1 MHTPASRFVA
11 MCLVVV
17 GLNACS
23 SSSTPSPAGTSGI
36 KPGEPMPY
44 LALTR
49 LDNAAPAQLADFR
62 GRVVVLNLWGTWC
75 AACRRELPSLERLA
89 RVLDKQRFAVLGIA
103 LESDA
108 YLVQEYLRD
117 RGVTFAE
124 HIAPD
129 YKVLVERLG
138 ARIFPTTL
146 IVNSRGTL
154 LARIEGE
161 RVWNTDDVV
170 RQLEGVYRGEQT
182 TMNVKHEM

>member
-1 MHTPASRFVA
+1 MRTAAGR
-11 MCLVVV
+11 LVFIFLIVV

-23 SSSTPSPAGTSGI
+23 SPSPPSQLGTGGI
-36 KPGEPMPY
+36 KPGEPMPPV
-44 LALTR
+44 ALMR
-49 LDNAAPAQLADFR
+49 LDNAVGAQLRDYQ

-89 RVLDKQRFAVLGIA
+89 RVLDKERFAVLGIA
-103 LESDA
+103 LESDG

-129 YKVLVERLG
+129 YKALVEQLG
-138 ARIFPTTL
+138 AKVFPTTL
-146 IVNSRGTL
+146 IVSSSGTL
-154 LARIEGE
+154 LARIVGE

-170 RQLEGVYRGEQT
+170 RQLEGVYRGELT
-182 TMNVKHEM
+182 TINVKHEM